1 MNENIRL
8 GLIIQDWYKG
18 SLVGTYIVT
27 LVPLGGRSGSKYAL
41 VNVNGDGLVNGYF
54 NSLDELEKMIS
65 QEQSWK
71 VFNIDLEKLITYHI
85 ELAKK

>member
-8 GLIIQDWYKG
+8 GSIVQDWHEG
-18 SLVGTYIVT
+18 SLVGTYTVT
-27 LVPLGGRSGSKYAL
+27 LVPLGSMLGSKYAL

>member
-8 GLIIQDWYKG
+8 GSIIQDWHED
-18 SLVGTYIVT
+18 SLVGTYVVT
-27 LVPLGGRSGSKYAL
+27 LVPLGGMTGSKYAL